1 MIVIRDPDALPVIYN
16 TELIFGRQ
24 VEIQI
29 VKATIEILTSKNF
42 TWSPASILMD
52 LYHL

>member
-1 MIVIRDPDALPVIYN
+1 MIVIRDPDALPVIYS
-16 TELIFGRQ
+16 TELIFGRH
-24 VEIQI
+24 VEIQM

-42 TWSPASILMD
+42 IWSPASILMD